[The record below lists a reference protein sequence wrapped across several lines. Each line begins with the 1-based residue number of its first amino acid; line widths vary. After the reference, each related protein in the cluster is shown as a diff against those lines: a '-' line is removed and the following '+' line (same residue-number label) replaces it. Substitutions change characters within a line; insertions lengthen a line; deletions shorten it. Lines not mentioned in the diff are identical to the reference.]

1 MKKIIFRQNFWFG
14 AEATAPVLTPLWYH
28 VLLVELS
35 KCYGLLRQELVH
47 SVTDRTYTCVSSTG
61 KLGHRSEV
69 LHHTDLQRSERQ
81 PGGAPSGPVGG
92 AGGVQCSPCKVGHH
106 T

>member
-1 MKKIIFRQNFWFG
+1 MVG
-14 AEATAPVLTPLWYH
+14 AEAAAPILTPLWYH
-28 VLLVELS
+28 VLLFELS

-81 PGGAPSGPVGG
+81 PGGAPSGLVGG
-92 AGGVQCSPCKVGHH
+92 AGGIQCSPCKVGHH

>member
-1 MKKIIFRQNFWFG
+1 MKKIIFRQKFWFG

-35 KCYGLLRQELVH
+35 KCYGLLRQEVVH
-47 SVTDRTYTCVSSTG
+47 SVTDRTYTCVASTG

-81 PGGAPSGPVGG
+81 TGGAPSGPVGG

>member
-1 MKKIIFRQNFWFG
+1 MGKIFG
-14 AEATAPVLTPLWYH
+14 AEAAAPVPMPLWYH

-35 KCYGLLRQELVH
+35 KCSGLLRHEPFH
-47 SVTDRTYTCVSSTG
+47 SVTDWTCTCVSSTG

-81 PGGAPSGPVGG
+81 PSGAPSGPVGG

>member
-1 MKKIIFRQNFWFG
+1 MGKIFG
-14 AEATAPVLTPLWYH
+14 AEAAAPVPTPLWYH
-28 VLLVELS
+28 VLLIELS
-35 KCYGLLRQELVH
+35 KCSGLLRQEPVH
-47 SVTDRTYTCVSSTG
+47 SVTDWTCTCVSSTG
-61 KLGHRSEV
+61 KPGHCSEV